1 MRKHQLIGTALLLA
15 IAIIWGFGF
24 VAQRESMEHIGP
36 FSFNAMRFIVGTLS
50 VIPVVMIFSRPR
62 DSHGSN
68 KALYG
73 GGILL
78 GLFLFAGINLQQA
91 GMVYTTAGK
100 AAFITGL
107 YIVLVPM
114 IGFLFGTKIGGKVW
128 VAAVV
133 AVIGL
138 YLLSVDEGFRLGKG
152 DGLVLFSSLFWG
164 LQVFLTGRLAANVDG
179 PKLAFVQFA
188 TCAVASLILALG
200 FESISWAQ
208 IYAAR
213 MPILYT
219 GILATG
225 VAITM
230 QIMAQKCVPS
240 SQAALI
246 MSLETV
252 FGAIGG
258 WYFLHEQLS
267 SRALLGAGLM
277 LGAIIVA
284 QLPGVRRRKPI
295 RMWFRQS

>member
-1 MRKHQLIGTALLLA
+1 MSKQHLTGVGLLLITAL
-15 IAIIWGFGF
+15 IWGLGF
-24 VAQRESMEHIGP
+24 VAQRESMQHIEP
-36 FSFNAMRFIVGTLS
+36 FSFNAARFILGTLS
-50 VIPVVMIFSRPR
+50 VIPVVMLFSKPAHA
-62 DSHGSN
+62 HGPN
-68 KALYG
+68 IELYG

-91 GMVYTTAGK
+91 GMVYTSAGK

-114 IGFLFGTKIGGKVW
+114 IGFFFGRKIGKKVW
-128 VAAVV
+128 FAAIVAT
-133 AVIGL
+133 IGL
-138 YLLSVDEGFRLGKG
+138 YLLSVDSGFALGRG
-152 DGLVLFSSLFWG
+152 DGLVLVSSIFWA
-164 LQVFLTGRLAANVDG
+164 LQVYLTGRLAANVDG

-188 TCAVASLILALG
+188 TCAVASLACALW
-200 FESISWAQ
+200 FETPNFDAVWNARWA
-208 IYAAR
+208 
-213 MPILYT
+213 ILYT

-225 VAITM
+225 VAITF
-230 QIMAQKCVPS
+230 QIMAQKSVPS

-258 WYFLHEQLS
+258 WYLLGEQFS
-267 SRALLGAGLM
+267 DRAMLGAGLM

-295 RMWFRQS
+295 RMWFKG